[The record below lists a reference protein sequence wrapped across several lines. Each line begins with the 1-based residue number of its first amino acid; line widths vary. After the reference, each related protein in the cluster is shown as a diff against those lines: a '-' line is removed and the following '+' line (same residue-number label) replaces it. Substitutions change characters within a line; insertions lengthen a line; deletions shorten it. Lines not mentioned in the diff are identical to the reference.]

1 MTVLAD
7 KTIAALMIGFTHHVD
22 IGKET
27 DATISYLD
35 HTRAKMVLPG
45 NVTMHGVWHMLPDG
59 YHVAWHDGPAGKW
72 QITSAPG
79 TLTYLDPTGKAA
91 GTVTLIAPARE

>member
-1 MTVLAD
+1 MTVLAEQAL
-7 KTIAALMIGFTHHVD
+7 AALMIGFTHHVD

-35 HTRAKMVLPG
+35 DKRAKMVLPG
-45 NVTMHGVWHMLPDG
+45 NVTMHGIWHLLPDG

-72 QITSAPG
+72 QIDWAPG
-79 TLTYLDPTGKAA
+79 KMTYLDPTGKAA
-91 GTVTLIAPARE
+91 GTVTGIAPVQG